1 MRSAILKFIIAIILT
16 SCTLLGK
23 KTEIDYTG
31 FVDKEFKITGY
42 TKEIDL
48 RDTLGIVSLKI
59 PLRLD
64 TFYKWHRTSDC
75 LPCGW
80 MQYRFADKKY
90 PQFAEG
96 GFYWTVVPDSVY
108 QLTIRHKP
116 IKEIPDT
123 ITLKPLSEKNKND
136 YWYHQTNSVSYS
148 DSIGYLFK
156 EFKLINQRPFIISA
170 FTTTDGYLTE
180 SQTLFIIA
188 ATTLKNRELFFIGEC
203 SAKDTTGFVDSMYKS
218 FLSIRIKENP

>member
-1 MRSAILKFIIAIILT
+1 MKAISLKLITVIIFI
-16 SCTLLGK
+16 SCKSGDK
-23 KTEIDYTG
+23 KSKIDYMG
-31 FVDKEFKITGY
+31 FVN
-42 TKEIDL
+42 KEIKVIGYNKNVDL
-48 RDTLGIVSLKI
+48 KDTLGLLSLKI

-75 LPCGW
+75 LSCGW

-116 IKEIPDT
+116 IKEIPDS
-123 ITLKPLSEKNKND
+123 ITLNLLSEKNKND
-136 YWYHQTNSVSYS
+136 SWYHQTNTVSYS
-148 DSIGYLFK
+148 DSVDYLFK

-170 FTTTDGYLTE
+170 FTTNDSYLTK
-180 SQTLFIIA
+180 SQTLFVIA
-188 ATTLKNRELFFIGEC
+188 ATTLKDRELFFIGEC
-203 SAKDTTGFVDSMYKS
+203 GAKDTTGFIGNMYKS
-218 FLSIRIKENP
+218 FLSIKIKENP